1 MTELDTAL
9 EGLRAHEGV
18 EHLILLGRD
27 GLVVRHAGSG
37 SADEETIAARVP
49 GLAAACEALGR
60 AAGAQGRFSTAVIE
74 FDHGVAVVASLSS
87 DLLLSIQIRPGVGF
101 ATLLRRLRQDRL
113 RLIELL

>member
-60 AAGAQGRFSTAVIE
+60 AGAQGRFSTAVIE